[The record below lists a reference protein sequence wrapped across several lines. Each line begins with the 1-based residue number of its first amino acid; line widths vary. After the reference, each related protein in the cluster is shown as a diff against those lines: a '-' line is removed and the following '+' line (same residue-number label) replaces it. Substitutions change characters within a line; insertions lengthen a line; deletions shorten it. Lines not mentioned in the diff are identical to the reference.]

1 MQVLQYRPQTKEE
14 NDSMYLHIHAVILCL
29 CLRPRCAQ
37 SCKWHDSLVLDTRVS
52 SQSLYLADEFQHSH
66 LQDVSPMRYIV
77 HLTQQV
83 MNCSVLC
90 MVAQHQECIA
100 LCGQVLL
107 AVEHFLYQV
116 WCVLQV
122 LLALGELVY
131 GVDGQDSIASHIRMP
146 VLQACE
152 NGGYQWLKDLLFPY
166 ST

>member
-1 MQVLQYRPQTKEE
+1 M
-14 NDSMYLHIHAVILCL
+14 
-29 CLRPRCAQ
+29 
-37 SCKWHDSLVLDTRVS
+37 S
-52 SQSLYLADEFQHSH
+52 SQSLYLADEFQYSH
-66 LQDVSPMRYIV
+66 LQNVPPMRYIV
-77 HLTQQV
+77 HLAQQV

-116 WCVLQV
+116 WCILQV

-131 GVDGQDSIASHIRMP
+131 GVDGQDSIAPHIRMP

-166 ST
+166 STQESERDTPYVLVWVLQIVPQVLANQDLQPRGEDMSELSLACK